1 MYDLIGVVCANG
13 GSQEYID
20 GLRTLYRNV
29 RDDSIPEMK
38 PERVEWQDNGTP
50 LLPMK
55 VATQR
60 MFETLKIKKRLEC
73 GY

>member
-13 GSQEYID
+13 GSQDYID
-20 GLRTLYRNV
+20 GLRSLYRNI

-38 PERVEWQDNGTP
+38 PERVEWQDSGTP

-60 MFETLKIKKRLEC
+60 MIETLTIKKRLEC